1 LRRVEFTNEEVELL
15 LTMTDNWVEG
25 ELDALEQITKDCTG
39 EEELL
44 LLGASSLNN
53 AKVARGI
60 KGKLSG

>member
-1 LRRVEFTNEEVELL
+1 
-15 LTMTDNWVEG
+15 MTDNWVEG

-60 KGKLSG
+60 KEKLSG